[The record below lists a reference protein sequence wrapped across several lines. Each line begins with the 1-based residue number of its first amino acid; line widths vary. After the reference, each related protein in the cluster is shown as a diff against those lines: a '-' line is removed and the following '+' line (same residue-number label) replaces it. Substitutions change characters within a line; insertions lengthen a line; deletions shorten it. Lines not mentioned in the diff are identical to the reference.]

1 VNVGPQSVAC
11 ADDLLRDRSRLSAP
25 PAAAF
30 GESIVKN
37 KHGGVAPGRSIQIR
51 RSGQDDVN
59 YIARCP
65 IERSFLR
72 LI

>member
-1 VNVGPQSVAC
+1 
-11 ADDLLRDRSRLSAP
+11 LSAP
-25 PAAAF
+25 LVAAF

-65 IERSFLR
+65 IERGFLR